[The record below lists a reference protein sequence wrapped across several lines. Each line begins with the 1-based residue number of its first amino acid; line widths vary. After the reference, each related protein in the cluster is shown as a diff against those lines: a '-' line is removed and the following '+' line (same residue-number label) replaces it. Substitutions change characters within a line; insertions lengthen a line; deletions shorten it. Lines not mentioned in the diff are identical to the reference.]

1 MTSEERPEIIRWLE
15 DIRKCADK
23 NHEIKSELAARYVND
38 ERPSPDRLQRRQS
51 G

>member
-38 ERPSPDRLQRRQS
+38 ERDRRIACATQMR
-51 G
+51 